1 MGVVK
6 VNIRVKEEVR
16 EWYREQAGKYN
27 LPYTNYISMILSKN
41 YESEQDKK
49 LIREFTDVVK
59 QIKEVTGNVTSEQM
73 LNELKRINEIV
84 NELS

>member
-1 MGVVK
+1 MGAVR

-41 YESEQDKK
+41 FESEQDKK
-49 LIREFTDVVK
+49 LIREFTEVVK
-59 QIKEVTGNVTSEQM
+59 HIKEVSGSVTVEEIM
-73 LNELKRINEIV
+73 KELERINEIV
-84 NELS
+84 NE